1 MALAF
6 TPGQC
11 YTYGWNPIAAA
22 SSQSAIA
29 AVLAGF
35 VFAGIIV
42 VLSVMADDL
51 KREAAQALKLLFT
64 AFFGLADTSYL
75 LAEMAGDQICP
86 RAQTTEVLA
95 AGALGAFAVVM
106 ITSLTWLVVA
116 YKRQDHNVLK
126 FLHGLM
132 YVSCIFIAFLLI
144 THSISY
150 LEAELPYQPHSLV
163 NVVLYAAS
171 GLFLMAGAL
180 LIWKAPK
187 NRSESGGV
195 SITSDSSV
203 NWCAWAA
210 LIYLTLTSL
219 ATGVAASSP
228 PRMWNPYPAAWPIYL
243 AAASSLVLPLAVLT
257 LAIRGLARTTPAGI
271 APTGADDSG
280 IRH

>member
-1 MALAF
+1 MPLAF

-29 AVLAGF
+29 AVMAGF

-64 AFFGLADTSYL
+64 AFFGLAVTSYL

-86 RAQTTEVLA
+86 RAQTIEVLA
-95 AGALGAFAVVM
+95 SGALGAFAVVM

-116 YKRQDHNVLK
+116 YKRDDHNVLK

-144 THSISY
+144 THSSSY
-150 LEAELPYQPHSLV
+150 LEAELPNQPYSIV
-163 NVVLYAAS
+163 NTILYATS
-171 GLFLMAGAL
+171 GLFLIAGTYLA
-180 LIWKAPK
+180 WKAPK
-187 NRSESGGV
+187 HRSKSGDV
-195 SITSDSSV
+195 SITSDRSV
-203 NWCAWAA
+203 NWCVWSV
-210 LIYLTLTSL
+210 LIYLALTSL
-219 ATGVAASSP
+219 ATGVTASSP

-257 LAIRGLARTTPAGI
+257 LAILGLARTAPAET
-271 APTGADDSG
+271 APTGADDTST
-280 IRH
+280 